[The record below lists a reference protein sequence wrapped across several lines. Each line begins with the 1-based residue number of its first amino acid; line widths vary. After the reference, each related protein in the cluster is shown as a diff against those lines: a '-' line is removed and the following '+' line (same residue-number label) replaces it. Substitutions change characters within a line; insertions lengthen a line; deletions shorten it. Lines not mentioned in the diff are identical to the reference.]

1 MSALPS
7 RPGGPPRSASAPRR
21 IVLLEPTAVGGLA
34 AHVRQEEALLES
46 AGVRI
51 TRPPVRIA
59 PRPGRQDL
67 ATVRTLRRIL
77 RRPGS
82 GIAAVHAH
90 GLRAGALAGLARGP
104 RGRRPLL
111 VVTLHNRIAGGV
123 GVRII
128 GAALL
133 RIIRARADAVLTVSP
148 DLAAGLDG
156 VPRVLHAIVPA
167 PEHSAPEPPAGR
179 GTGPAP
185 QPAPSGTGPAAH
197 PASSAGPG
205 PAGLDV
211 LVVARLAPQKG
222 LDVLLDAVRLLVDR
236 RVAVR
241 VRIAGDG
248 PEKAALE
255 ARIRAESL
263 PVRLLGQREDVPS
276 LLVSCDLVVSAA
288 RWEGQ
293 PVFLQEALR
302 AGRAIVATRAGGTE
316 LVTADAAALV
326 PVEDPAALAE
336 AIAAMADPSVR
347 RRAEQA
353 SARRSR
359 ELPGAAEMSA
369 QLLEVLGI
377 GPAAGTPPRA
387 GGTPM
392 RDDAP

>member
-59 PRPGRQDL
+59 PRPGPQDL

-111 VVTLHNRIAGGV
+111 VVTLHNRIAGGM

-156 VPRVLHAIVPA
+156 VPRVLHAVVPA
-167 PEHSAPEPPAGR
+167 PAPAAGHEAGTAR
-179 GTGPAP
+179 GAAP
-185 QPAPSGTGPAAH
+185 RARSGT
-197 PASSAGPG
+197 
-205 PAGLDV
+205 AGLDV

-236 RVAVR
+236 RVDVQ

-248 PEKAALE
+248 PEQAALE

-263 PVRLLGQREDVPS
+263 PVRLLGRREDVPS
-276 LLVSCDLVVSAA
+276 LLASCDLVVSAA

-326 PVEDPAALAE
+326 PVGDPAALAE

-353 SARRSR
+353 SARRAR

>member
-1 MSALPS
+1 M
-7 RPGGPPRSASAPRR
+7 
-21 IVLLEPTAVGGLA
+21 VLLEPTAVGGLA

-59 PRPGRQDL
+59 PRPGPQDL

-82 GIAAVHAH
+82 GIGAVHAH
-90 GLRAGALAGLARGP
+90 GLRAAALAGLARGP

-111 VVTLHNRIAGGV
+111 VVTLHNRIAGGA

-148 DLAAGLDG
+148 DLATGLDG

-167 PEHSAPEPPAGR
+167 PEPSAPEPSASQPPASEPPAPEAPAGR
-179 GTGPAP
+179 GTDPAP
-185 QPAPSGTGPAAH
+185 QPAPSGTGPAPQ
-197 PASSAGPG
+197 PAPSARSG
-205 PAGLDV
+205 PAGLEV

-236 RVAVR
+236 RVDVQ

-248 PEKAALE
+248 PEQSALE

-263 PVRLLGQREDVPS
+263 PVRLLGRREDVPA
-276 LLVSCDLVVSAA
+276 LLASCDLVVSAA

-316 LVTADAAALV
+316 LVTGDAAALV
-326 PVEDPAALAE
+326 PVEDPAALAD
-336 AIAAMADPSVR
+336 AIAAMADPSAR
-347 RRAEQA
+347 RRAAQA
-353 SARRSR
+353 SARRAR

-369 QLLEVLGI
+369 QLLEVLGL

-387 GGTPM
+387 AGTPM